1 MKTIELMIF
10 DLDGTLVDSGTDLA
24 ASVNH
29 TLTALGRSPLSKE
42 EILSH
47 VGDGVRNLMER
58 SLGENGTSL
67 KERALP
73 LFLDYYGEHLLDTT
87 RPFPGVTEVL
97 EHFAAVKKVV
107 LTNKMERFSVRIVET
122 LGLARYFEGV
132 YGIDSLPYVK
142 PDPRLIAYH
151 LETYGARRDRT
162 VVVGDG
168 VNDVRLARGGGVM
181 SCALL
186 NGIEDRRRLLEL
198 GPDFTCEDIREL
210 TALFSPP

>member
-1 MKTIELMIF
+1 MKPIELMIF

-29 TLTALGRSPLSKE
+29 ALTALGRPPLPKG
-42 EILSH
+42 EILAH
-47 VGDGVRNLMER
+47 VGDGVRKLVER
-58 SLGENGTSL
+58 SLGENGASL
-67 KERALP
+67 RERALS
-73 LFLDYYGEHLLDTT
+73 LFLSYYGEHLLDTT
-87 RPFPGVTEVL
+87 APIPGVVDVL

-107 LTNKMERFSVRIVET
+107 LTNKLERFSVRIVET
-122 LGLARYFEGV
+122 LGLARHFEGV
-132 YGIDSLPYVK
+132 RGMDSLPYVK
-142 PDPRLIAYH
+142 PDPRLVTYH
-151 LETYGARRDRT
+151 LETYGARRERT

-168 VNDVRLARGGGVM
+168 VNDVLLARGGGVM

-210 TALFSPP
+210 KDLFAPP